1 MVFQECQAVNILDK
15 IPSPFWAVILAFM
28 GVTVT
33 LSVLFHHQEVPV
45 ALAVLGVG
53 SNLVSG
59 ALGAFAG
66 HAVGKGDVTTTS
78 GPVTI
83 NPQDPK

>member
-1 MVFQECQAVNILDK
+1 MDLQRERTVAK
-15 IPSPFWAVILAFM
+15 IPVQLWAVILAFM
-28 GVTVT
+28 GAAI
-33 LSVLFHHQEVPV
+33 S
-45 ALAVLGVG
+45 LAVLFGHRDVNISLAVLAVA

-66 HAVGKGDVTTTS
+66 HAAAKSDVTTAS

-83 NPQDPK
+83 SQTDPK